1 MLNLTATTVLVIGLI
16 VMAVLIVAAL
26 AYQTAHRLDRLH
38 VRVDLSLAALDAA
51 LARRS
56 AVARAVAATLPPE
69 QGQALRAAADRAE
82 NAAPEDR
89 MPMEN
94 RLSAAIGAID
104 IETLPRSLVAEIADA
119 DTRVTMA
126 RRFHNDAVRD
136 TRALR
141 GRRFVRWLYLGG
153 TAPMPQYFD
162 IVDRGGIL
170 PAALLAANDERRVSA
185 RVIVVDPDG
194 AVLVVRGHE
203 PVPEGTR
210 PAGHWWF
217 TVGGGVERGEDLR
230 AAAAREL
237 REETGRVLAPSAFV
251 GPLFRREAVF
261 SFDGDVIDSVEYFFA
276 VECERFDPAPSGW
289 TELERRTLDEMRWCT
304 PDEIR
309 VLADPVYPA
318 TLADLIPDVQNA
330 FASGE
335 VPGEPVAIE

>member
-1 MLNLTATTVLVIGLI
+1 MLSLTATTVLVIGLI
-16 VMAVLIVAAL
+16 VMAVLVVAGL

-56 AVARAVAATLPPE
+56 AVARAVAASIADD
-69 QGQALRAAADRAE
+69 QGRALRAAADRAE

-89 MPMEN
+89 TPMEN

-141 GRRFVRWLYLGG
+141 GRRFVRWLHLGG

-162 IVDRGGIL
+162 IVDRGGVL
-170 PAALLAANDERRVSA
+170 PAALLAAGDERRTSA
-185 RVIVVDPDG
+185 RVIVVDPAG
-194 AVLVVRGHE
+194 AVLMVRGHE
-203 PVPEGTR
+203 PVPEGET
-210 PAGHWWF
+210 ASSHWWF

-230 AAAAREL
+230 ATAVREL
-237 REETGRVLAPSAFV
+237 QEETGRTLAPSEFI
-251 GPLFRREAVF
+251 GPLYRREAVF
-261 SFDGDVIDSVEYFFA
+261 AFDGEVIDSVEYFFA
-276 VECERFDPAPSGW
+276 VQCERFEPAPSGW

-304 PDEIR
+304 PEEIR
-309 VLADPVYPA
+309 ALTDPVYPA
-318 TLADLIPDVQNA
+318 TLADLIPGVRA
-330 FASGE
+330 ALAAGA
-335 VPGEPVAIE
+335 VPGAPIPVE